1 VHCDADWFAV
11 PSRRSKVTRIL
22 IYPRACVYSLYSYL
36 LVLFA
41 TLIVVVSL
49 GVEAVEV
56 DREENKVTV
65 TGDFK
70 TEKLL

>member
-1 VHCDADWFAV
+1 
-11 PSRRSKVTRIL
+11 
-22 IYPRACVYSLYSYL
+22 
-36 LVLFA
+36 
-41 TLIVVVSL
+41 LIVVVSL

-70 TEKLL
+70 MEKLL

>member
-1 VHCDADWFAV
+1 
-11 PSRRSKVTRIL
+11 VTRIL